1 MPWHKITF
9 FIKSIKINTQ
19 LNELIAATKNGT
31 GVITLKLSSTMIGNT
46 NNETNFPNKF

>member
-19 LNELIAATKNGT
+19 INELIAATKNGT